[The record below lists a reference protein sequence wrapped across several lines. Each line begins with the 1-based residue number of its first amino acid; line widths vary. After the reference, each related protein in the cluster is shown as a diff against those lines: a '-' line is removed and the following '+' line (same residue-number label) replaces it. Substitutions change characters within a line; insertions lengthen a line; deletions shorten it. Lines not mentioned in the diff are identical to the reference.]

1 MIPVPSGGSG
11 QPNIARRTI
20 WLGLAYL
27 VVTGGLL
34 TALLLELRNET
45 VAASRKELSAFAQL
59 TAGHT
64 SETILGIEE
73 SLKLVEVTLSVASDT
88 SSASEDSIRTMLRD
102 VAGSTRGLQEI
113 SVLDARG
120 RVVYS
125 GRDAADI
132 GLDRSD
138 QPYFQRFQAKPGL
151 KFDVGTPLRR
161 GTAAAPGDWFIP
173 AAHVWRKAR
182 GEFGGVIVGVLSPQ
196 FFDRAWTFDTEIAG
210 LSIGL
215 TGADGGLIMRRPF
228 VPEMFGRPIAGGQLE
243 AQLLLTQVAGTLEV
257 RNSIDG
263 QTRLVAYRKL
273 AAYPALIAFVAQPM
287 DVVLGGWRRIAGT
300 AVAGWLLGSLA
311 LAGLGAWLV
320 RVMRARGALE
330 SRYHTLFDSIPY
342 PVIVSNRKTRRIL
355 ALNEAAVRQYGWSRD
370 EIVAGAMTTDIA
382 YLPQDRALLAA
393 KREGA
398 TRTPTETVQGL
409 RHRRKDG
416 TTLDVELIVSRIEY
430 DGKPAGLT
438 VAVDVSDRLREER
451 ARRIAEEQLRRTQ
464 RMDVLGQLTGG
475 IAHDFNNVLTV
486 IMDNAEGL
494 AETSA
499 ADPEAMKRLGRITD
513 SAQRAEELTR
523 QMLAFSRKQPLRP
536 RPTNINDLMA
546 STGKMLR
553 RTLGAQIEIDSVLAD
568 DLWTVDIDRAQLETA
583 LVNLC
588 LNARD
593 AMPAGGRLLIETKNV
608 VLDAAATPD
617 VAPGAYV
624 LLTVSDNGRGIPP
637 RDLDKV
643 FEPFFTTKDEGKG
656 SGLGLSMVYGFVKQS
671 NGHIA
676 ADSTVDSGTTFK
688 LYLPRHLGAPDE
700 AAVRVRPVVKG
711 GSERIL
717 VVEDNPQVRA
727 SVVGQLQSLGYD
739 VSQAEDGAAGLASF
753 EAASPSYALLLTDV
767 VMPGGMNGKALADR
781 VALRW
786 PAARIVFMS
795 GYTDNALTQ
804 DGNIDATVRLL
815 NKPFRKSDLALI
827 VRQALDGA
835 AIPGAS

>member
-88 SSASEDSIRTMLRD
+88 SSASEDSIRTML
-102 VAGSTRGLQEI
+102 I

-287 DVVLGGWRRIAGT
+287 DVVLGGWRRAAG
-300 AVAGWLLGSLA
+300 
-311 LAGLGAWLV
+311 GASPGPPW
-320 RVMRARGALE
+320 
-330 SRYHTLFDSIPY
+330 
-342 PVIVSNRKTRRIL
+342 
-355 ALNEAAVRQYGWSRD
+355 
-370 EIVAGAMTTDIA
+370 
-382 YLPQDRALLAA
+382 
-393 KREGA
+393 
-398 TRTPTETVQGL
+398 
-409 RHRRKDG
+409 
-416 TTLDVELIVSRIEY
+416 
-430 DGKPAGLT
+430 PAG
-438 VAVDVSDRLREER
+438 SW
-451 ARRIAEEQLRRTQ
+451 AR
-464 RMDVLGQLTGG
+464 
-475 IAHDFNNVLTV
+475 
-486 IMDNAEGL
+486 
-494 AETSA
+494 
-499 ADPEAMKRLGRITD
+499 
-513 SAQRAEELTR
+513 
-523 QMLAFSRKQPLRP
+523 SRWPG
-536 RPTNINDLMA
+536 
-546 STGKMLR
+546 S
-553 RTLGAQIEIDSVLAD
+553 
-568 DLWTVDIDRAQLETA
+568 
-583 LVNLC
+583 
-588 LNARD
+588 
-593 AMPAGGRLLIETKNV
+593 
-608 VLDAAATPD
+608 
-617 VAPGAYV
+617 APGSCA
-624 LLTVSDNGRGIPP
+624 
-637 RDLDKV
+637 
-643 FEPFFTTKDEGKG
+643 
-656 SGLGLSMVYGFVKQS
+656 
-671 NGHIA
+671 
-676 ADSTVDSGTTFK
+676 
-688 LYLPRHLGAPDE
+688 
-700 AAVRVRPVVKG
+700 
-711 GSERIL
+711 
-717 VVEDNPQVRA
+717 
-727 SVVGQLQSLGYD
+727 
-739 VSQAEDGAAGLASF
+739 
-753 EAASPSYALLLTDV
+753 
-767 VMPGGMNGKALADR
+767 
-781 VALRW
+781 
-786 PAARIVFMS
+786 
-795 GYTDNALTQ
+795 
-804 DGNIDATVRLL
+804 
-815 NKPFRKSDLALI
+815 
-827 VRQALDGA
+827 
-835 AIPGAS
+835 